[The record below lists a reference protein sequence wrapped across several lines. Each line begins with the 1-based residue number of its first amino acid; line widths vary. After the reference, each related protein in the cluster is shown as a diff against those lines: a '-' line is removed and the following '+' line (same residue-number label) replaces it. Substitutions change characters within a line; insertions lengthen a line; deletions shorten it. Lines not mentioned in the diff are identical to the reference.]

1 MPGSNPGP
9 SNERSLHYPLIQEA
23 NTKGFIYNDFGEECA
38 EIYADSSS
46 ILHIVLALHFM
57 IMMMV
62 GSHLAKI
69 DQLLSRGRTVRLAAP
84 PPLNSVAK
92 GGGRSYREVKGE
104 SFQNSGS
111 AHCTITHENV
121 SLLFYPNFY
130 RSLCQSLHFL
140 VIF

>member
-1 MPGSNPGP
+1 MTFKREVIALSPDPG
-9 SNERSLHYPLIQEA
+9 RYA

-69 DQLLSRGRTVRLAAP
+69 DQLLLPPHAAAAALCCKSSVQST
-84 PPLNSVAK
+84 PLL
-92 GGGRSYREVKGE
+92 
-104 SFQNSGS
+104 
-111 AHCTITHENV
+111 HITRWG
-121 SLLFYPNFY
+121 L
-130 RSLCQSLHFL
+130 
-140 VIF
+140 